1 MCTVIL
7 QISTMRTCVGNTI
20 LDDTYCTE
28 GLFENLDK
36 NAKKLSRK
44 RHSWKLLKSKIKIQ
58 KWIENSN
65 SG

>member
-1 MCTVIL
+1 M
-7 QISTMRTCVGNTI
+7 GNTI
-20 LDDTYCTE
+20 LDDTYCT
-28 GLFENLDK
+28 GVLFENLDK

-44 RHSWKLLKSKIKIQ
+44 RHSSKLLKSKIKIQ